1 MSNKF
6 MKRNENFFQKKLSL
20 PKQIVIA
27 LILGIIVGF
36 FFDQIGIPEFTT
48 NYLKP
53 IGTIFIN
60 LLKFIVVPV
69 VLLSMI
75 EGILSMGDMKKVGSI
90 GWKTVAFFLCT
101 TAIACVIGLVLGSA
115 FNAAGWFPVLELAD
129 GATWDK
135 ATSANFMDTLVGMFP
150 SNMWEAFRTAN
161 MLQVI
166 IIALFLGGSM
176 LAAGEKSQLCRDFVS
191 SAYSVIEKLMGFIIS
206 LAPIGVFTMMA
217 WVVAT
222 QGAEILGSLFLV
234 LLCAYIAYALHAVLV
249 YSMAAKAFAKTSPV
263 KFFKGAFSA
272 MIFAFTSTSSAATL
286 PVSKDCARELG
297 ADDDVAAF
305 VLPLGATINMDG
317 TAIYQC
323 VATIFLASCCGMSL
337 TLGQMITV
345 VVTATLAS
353 IGTAGVS
360 GAGMIMLAMVLQAM
374 GIPVDMIMII
384 YGVDRLF
391 DMGRTCLNVTGD
403 ISGALCVSTWERK
416 KAAKK

>member
-1 MSNKF
+1 
-6 MKRNENFFQKKLSL
+6 MKKKLSL
-20 PKQIVIA
+20 PIQILIA
-27 LILGIIVGF
+27 LVAGVV
-36 FFDQIGIPEFTT
+36 IGLICSFIPGGPDFTA

-53 IGTIFIN
+53 FGTIFVN

-75 EGILSMGDMKKVGSI
+75 QGIVSMDDMKKVGSV

-101 TAIACVIGLVLGSA
+101 TAIACVIGLVMA
-115 FNAAGWFPVLELAD
+115 NIFNAANLFPTLALEE
-129 GATWDK
+129 GAVWEGK
-135 ATSANFMDTLVGMFP
+135 TSANFMNTLVDIFP
-150 SNMWEAFRTAN
+150 SNMWTSFSTAN

-166 IIALFLGGSM
+166 VIALFFGGSI
-176 LAAGEKSQLCRDFVS
+176 LAAGEKAKLVRDFVD
-191 SAYSVIEKLMGFIIS
+191 SAYAVIEKLMGFIIS
-206 LAPIGVFTMMA
+206 LSPIGVFTMMA

-222 QGAEILGSLFLV
+222 QGAAIVGSLALV
-234 LLCAYIAYALHAVLV
+234 LLCAYIAYAIHAICV
-249 YSMAAKAFAKTSPV
+249 YSVAAKGFAKISPA
-263 KFFKGAFSA
+263 KFFKGAMPA

-286 PVSKDCARELG
+286 PVSTDCAEKLG
-297 ADDDVAAF
+297 AKKDVASF
-305 VLPLGATINMDG
+305 VLPLGSTINMDG

-323 VATIFLASCCGMSL
+323 VATVFLATCCGMSL

-360 GAGMIMLAMVLQAM
+360 GAGMIMLAMVLTAM

-403 ISGALCVSTWERK
+403 ISCSLCVTEWEAQ
-416 KAAKK
+416 KAAKAKK